1 MKENERYL
9 EELNQNLK
17 KTLADQNQNPHLTVN
32 HIKNMMDD
40 LRLAAERFT
49 KAENKQRETADVA
62 RETKSLETSG
72 PLVAVEDPP
81 SGDRRP
87 QTPDT
92 VSTGFLP
99 PTLQQ
104 ENEKYSKI
112 YPYLSPISSESSQL
126 VGIPGG
132 REFPVRPVKTIFA
145 PKRVA
150 NMELQ
155 MKSTLSKLNKINQY
169 KKCRILTLERI
180 ESSIKQNMKRL

>member
-1 MKENERYL
+1 MEENERYL
-9 EELNQNLK
+9 EALKESLVDQDQNL
-17 KTLADQNQNPHLTVN
+17 TDD
-32 HIKNMMDD
+32 HIKNIMDNLKD
-40 LRLAAERFT
+40 AGERFT
-49 KAENKQRETADVA
+49 KAVDKEKETADVGT
-62 RETKSLETSG
+62 ETKSLETSG
-72 PLVAVEDPP
+72 PSVVVEYPA

-87 QTPDT
+87 ETPDT
-92 VSTGFLP
+92 VSTGFWP
-99 PTLQQ
+99 TTLQQ
-104 ENEKYSKI
+104 ENEKCSKI

-155 MKSTLSKLNKINQY
+155 MKSTLSKLNKIKQY
-169 KKCRILTLERI
+169 KNGRILTLERI